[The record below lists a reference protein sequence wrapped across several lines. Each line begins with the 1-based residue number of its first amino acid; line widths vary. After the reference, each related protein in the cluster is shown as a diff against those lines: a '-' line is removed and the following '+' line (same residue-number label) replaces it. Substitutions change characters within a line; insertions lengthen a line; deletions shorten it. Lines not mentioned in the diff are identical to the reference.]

1 MWTPHARMR
10 TRTLATLADS
20 IASASATHAHRHT
33 PVTPLPLRTLAT
45 RLAPAATAAI
55 TVAMTAMVAP
65 GTAVSLVPVRSSRL
79 RIFSRDYCASLL
91 RCPLLRVQTT
101 VAFEGDVPDR
111 DAPEQPLGVAIKA
124 LYDGAVMGRTAA
136 LAEHAVAPLLGQLQA
151 ALDALPADQ
160 RALLPPFTYVHYARA
175 MALRAAAHPD
185 HQTEELGGDPKKQGY
200 WGSNRQLMF
209 GKVAADVFD
218 RNVAGTSAAF
228 APLHPLTAVLASP
241 TGGIIGPGT
250 HNHWPEL
257 LGGAVYSR
265 AVLNYHAVCH
275 DASGYCR
282 SALNLG
288 PGYQYSPT
296 GWNFLRR
303 CLHACCCCCCIIV
316 CDRAA
321 NPALDPLAGQFD
333 GLAMWEDILKKK

>member
-1 MWTPHARMR
+1 
-10 TRTLATLADS
+10 
-20 IASASATHAHRHT
+20 
-33 PVTPLPLRTLAT
+33 V
-45 RLAPAATAAI
+45 
-55 TVAMTAMVAP
+55 
-65 GTAVSLVPVRSSRL
+65 TAVSLVTGPS
-79 RIFSRDYCASLL
+79 IFSRAYCASLL
-91 RCPLLRVQTT
+91 HSPLLRVQTT

-124 LYDGAVMGRTAA
+124 LYDAAVMGRTAA
-136 LAEHAVAPLLGQLQA
+136 LAEPAVAPLLSQLQA

-160 RALLPPFTYVHYARA
+160 RALLPAFTYVHYARA

-185 HQTEELGGDPKKQGY
+185 HHTEELCSDPKKQGY

-228 APLHPLTAVLASP
+228 APLHPITVVLASP

-265 AVLNYHAVCH
+265 VVLNYHAVCH

-288 PGYQYSPT
+288 PGLSVLADWLELPASLSARVLLLLLHHRVRPCGQPGARPAGWTVRRARDVGGNSEKISCADKCERLSQPT
-296 GWNFLRR
+296 R
-303 CLHACCCCCCIIV
+303 
-316 CDRAA
+316 
-321 NPALDPLAGQFD
+321 
-333 GLAMWEDILKKK
+333 